1 MIEKATLHDMESVA
15 RLAAQMWD
23 GSSVDELMAE
33 FQDMLHGNDSA
44 VFVYKVDSSVVGFAQ
59 CGLRCDY
66 VEGTGSSPV
75 GYLEGIF
82 IEENFREKGYAK
94 ALLRQCELWAK
105 ERGCSEFASD
115 CELDNV
121 DSFRFHLK
129 CGFAEVG
136 RIICFTKKL

>member
-1 MIEKATLHDMESVA
+1 MIEKATLRDMESVA
-15 RLAAQMWD
+15 RLAAKMWD

-33 FQDMLHGNDSA
+33 FQDMLHSDDSA
-44 VFVYKVDSSVVGFAQ
+44 VFVYKVGSSVVGFAQ

-82 IEENFREKGYAK
+82 VEENFRGKGYAK

-105 ERGCSEFASD
+105 ARGCSEFVSD
-115 CELDNV
+115 CELGND

-129 CGFAEVG
+129 CGFVEAG

>member
-1 MIEKATLHDMESVA
+1 MIEKATLRDMESVA
-15 RLAAQMWD
+15 RLAAKMWD
-23 GSSVDELMAE
+23 GSSVDELMTE
-33 FQDMLHGNDSA
+33 FQDMLHSDDSA
-44 VFVYKVDSSVVGFAQ
+44 VFVYQVGSSVVGFAQ

-66 VEGTGSSPV
+66 VEGTRSSPV

-82 IEENFREKGYAK
+82 VEDNFRGKGYAK

-105 ERGCSEFASD
+105 ARGCSEFASD
-115 CELDNV
+115 CELGND

-129 CGFAEVG
+129 CGFVEAG